1 MWAAIDSG
9 GKGLLVLT
17 SAPACN
23 FEYMI
28 CGLEETKKLFK
39 TWCNSCSPSNLF
51 CPIGKKSFGVCSSSK
66 ETSYCTSINASKH
79 SNEEPT
85 MDAINGVWKLAE
97 GLLHWGKGNKHIR
110 TLKQREKINQR
121 SMQAIIRKQKVN
133 NGGTLSLYSTYKI
146 KLNVQI
152 DSMNMGCLN
161 SPSEEPVQLSWI

>member
-1 MWAAIDSG
+1 
-9 GKGLLVLT
+9 
-17 SAPACN
+17 
-23 FEYMI
+23 
-28 CGLEETKKLFK
+28 
-39 TWCNSCSPSNLF
+39 
-51 CPIGKKSFGVCSSSK
+51 
-66 ETSYCTSINASKH
+66 
-79 SNEEPT
+79 